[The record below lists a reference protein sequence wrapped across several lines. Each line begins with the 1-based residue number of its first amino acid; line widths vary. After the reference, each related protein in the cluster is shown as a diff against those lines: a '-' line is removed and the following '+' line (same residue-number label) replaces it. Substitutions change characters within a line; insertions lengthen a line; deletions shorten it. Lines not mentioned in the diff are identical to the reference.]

1 MVNIKLEVIGV
12 RHIEQNRLGD
22 MGEHYATTWMWDK
35 GYEVFKN
42 SGCTGAI
49 DLIAR
54 DNKGNLILID
64 VKTDCTDSKRGV
76 RRQKNCRTKEQIE
89 MGVQLLRFNPETRKL
104 IFLEHRT

>member
-1 MVNIKLEVIGV
+1 MK
-12 RHIEQNRLGD
+12 HIEQNRLGD
-22 MGEHYATTWMWDK
+22 MGEHYATTWLCDK

-76 RRQKNCRTKEQIE
+76 RRQKNCRTKEQIR

-104 IFLEHRT
+104 IFVEHRT